1 MDITPL
7 IPAGRQVI
15 RSYGNGGFTVADV
28 RHDGSVL
35 VTAEQTFPLDVA
47 SLEDLSLAHFD
58 PLWALEP
65 SIELLLIGTGAKM
78 VFLPDALRAGLKDH
92 GISVDSMDSGA
103 AARTYNVLL
112 SEERLVAAAII
123 AVD

>member
-15 RSYGNGGFTVADV
+15 RSYGNGGFTIADV

-47 SLEDLSLAHFD
+47 SLEDLSLVHFD
-58 PLWALEP
+58 PLWEIEP
-65 SIELLLIGTGAKM
+65 KIDLLLIGTGAKM
-78 VFLPDALRAGLKDH
+78 AFLPDALRGGLKAH

-123 AVD
+123 AVK

>member
-15 RSYGNGGFTVADV
+15 RSYGNGGFTVADT
-28 RHDGSVL
+28 RHDGSIL
-35 VTAEQTFPLDVA
+35 VTAERTFPLPAA
-47 SLEDLSLAHFD
+47 SLGELAAEHFD
-58 PLWALEP
+58 PLWDVEP
-65 SIELLLIGTGAKM
+65 KIELLLIGTGAKM
-78 VFLPDALRAGLKDH
+78 AFLPEALRAELQTH
-92 GISVDSMDSGA
+92 GVSVDAMDSGA

-123 AVD
+123 AVA